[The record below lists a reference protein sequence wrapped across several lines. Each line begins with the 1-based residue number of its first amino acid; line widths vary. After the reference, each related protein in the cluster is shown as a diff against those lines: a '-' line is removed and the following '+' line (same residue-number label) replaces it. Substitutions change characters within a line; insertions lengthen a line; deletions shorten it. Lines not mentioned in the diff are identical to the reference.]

1 MTERRLRLGGA
12 TVDLLLHGVF
22 EAFRDI
28 LVDDGGATPGASTDR
43 DGPPLSRLAGGSFAL
58 RSPPCASTV

>member
-43 DGPPLSRLAGGSFAL
+43 DGLP
-58 RSPPCASTV
+58 

>member
-43 DGPPLSRLAGGSFAL
+43 DGHPWAGGSFAL